1 MNLGFRR
8 GDTTPWIED
17 DPGLREVMLD
27 KCFNVDFVFDM
38 GFDRRFN
45 SLQNLFTENC
55 PHPDDIDDSLVD
67 DYSLLY
73 QADTEMESISCLHLD
88 DIGDSMLDDYI
99 LLHEVHCG
107 KHKLSTVVWF
117 CLGKS
122 WRQSTIRKTN
132 ITILHLEGPSIPLPH
147 FMEMSCFSK
156 VEYTF
161 VLLYGATQ
169 TLSRV
174 IIETCEA
181 GRV

>member
-1 MNLGFRR
+1 
-8 GDTTPWIED
+8 
-17 DPGLREVMLD
+17 MLD

-45 SLQNLFTENC
+45 SLQNLLIENC

-73 QADTEMESISCLHLD
+73 QADTEMESISCLHLN

-99 LLHEVHCG
+99 LLHEVDTVESISCPLWRGSAWENHG
-107 KHKLSTVVWF
+107 GNQPSERRTSLSCIWKAFNT
-117 CLGKS
+117 
-122 WRQSTIRKTN
+122 TTA
-132 ITILHLEGPSIPLPH
+132 LHGNGL
-147 FMEMSCFSK
+147 FFK